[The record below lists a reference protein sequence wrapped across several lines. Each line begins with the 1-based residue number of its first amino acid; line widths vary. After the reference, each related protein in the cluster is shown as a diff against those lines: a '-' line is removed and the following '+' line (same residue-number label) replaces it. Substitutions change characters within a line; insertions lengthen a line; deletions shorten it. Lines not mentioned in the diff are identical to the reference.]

1 MGFNI
6 FLSAH
11 SPYLIFHMITTNST
25 ICDSEGKE
33 TINLEVTS
41 SIILALP
48 PTYRQVRNI
57 YNHQKR
63 DAKNQL
69 RSMQCLVTPYILEK
83 KYMIPKSSRCGLGSE
98 SSSFSQVE
106 I

>member
-1 MGFNI
+1 MDFNI

-11 SPYLIFHMITTNST
+11 SPYHIFHITTNST
-25 ICDSEGKE
+25 MCDSEGKE
-33 TINLEVTS
+33 TLNLEVTS
-41 SIILALP
+41 SIILAFP
-48 PTYRQVRNI
+48 PTYRQVCNI

-63 DAKNQL
+63 DTKNQL
-69 RSMQCLVTPYILEK
+69 SSIQYLVTPYILER
-83 KYMIPKSSRCGLGSE
+83 KYMIPKSSRCGLGSK

>member
-1 MGFNI
+1 MDFHI

-11 SPYLIFHMITTNST
+11 SPYHIFHMITTNST
-25 ICDSEGKE
+25 MCDSEGKE

-41 SIILALP
+41 SIILAP
-48 PTYRQVRNI
+48 PPRGRQVCNI

-69 RSMQCLVTPYILEK
+69 SSIQCLVTPYILERNL
-83 KYMIPKSSRCGLGSE
+83 IEGQIAG
-98 SSSFSQVE
+98 
-106 I
+106 

>member
-11 SPYLIFHMITTNST
+11 SPYLIFYMITTNST

-83 KYMIPKSSRCGLGSE
+83 KYMIPKSSRCGLGSK

>member
-25 ICDSEGKE
+25 ICDAEGKE

-63 DAKNQL
+63 YAKHQL
-69 RSMQCLVTPYILEK
+69 QKIK
-83 KYMIPKSSRCGLGSE
+83 K
-98 SSSFSQVE
+98 
-106 I
+106 